1 MRSLVRQ
8 GSGERMNESIWQ
20 RTAAAVRAAFDSSD
34 LARLQPLLDPEVRWH
49 GAGPG
54 GCHSA
59 AEVLAWIGDRTAEGA
74 RFRLIKLRR
83 SGHRVLLHVVVEP
96 GAQEVHQML
105 TLDSAG
111 RIVRL
116 LDYGDPAVAERDLAA
131 PAPDRATGPVAHLVP
146 VVHVRDVA
154 ASIAFYRLLGFAVTD
169 EYRPHDRL
177 VWAALRSGKAELM
190 LAESAEPVDAA
201 QQGVLFYL
209 YSDDL
214 AGLREHLR
222 ANGAEPS
229 EIADGSPGPSEEMRA
244 DDPDGYCL
252 MIAQRAT

>member
-1 MRSLVRQ
+1 
-8 GSGERMNESIWQ
+8 MNELIWQ
-20 RTAAAVRAAFDSSD
+20 RTADAVRTAFDSGD
-34 LARLQPLLDPEVRWH
+34 LAGLRPLLDSEVRWH
-49 GAGPG
+49 GASPG

-59 AEVLAWIGDRTAEGA
+59 AEVLAWIGDRTAEGV
-74 RFRLIKLRR
+74 RFRLIELRR

-116 LDYGDPAVAERDLAA
+116 LDYSNRAVAERDLAA
-131 PAPDRATGPVAHLVP
+131 PARDRAAGPVGHLVP
-146 VVHVRDVA
+146 FVRVRDAA
-154 ASIAFYRLLGFAVTD
+154 ASIAFYRQLGFAVTD

-190 LAESAEPVDAA
+190 LAESGEPVDAA
-201 QQGVLFYL
+201 LQGVLFYL
-209 YSDDL
+209 YSDNL
-214 AGLREHLR
+214 AELRQHLR
-222 ANGAEPS
+222 ANGISPS
-229 EIADGSPGPSEEMRA
+229 EIADGSPGPREELRV